1 MRGHNEVRDYM
12 ANWVR
17 DRGAKGVVIEQH
29 VPSWDRVTSR
39 GAEQARLDVAFI
51 NLSGVRSYIDVTI
64 VDAQSS
70 DRGLLTRRANQAGAA
85 ARRAE
90 DTKRAKYPGPA
101 LVPFAIEALG
111 RAGDSAAN
119 LLRAMAPTDPKE
131 RSEVLGD
138 AWQSL
143 SVLVQMRNAEL
154 LLSAAGV

>member
-1 MRGHNEVRDYM
+1 M
-12 ANWVR
+12 
-17 DRGAKGVVIEQH
+17 IEQH
-29 VPSWDRVTSR
+29 VPAWDRV
-39 GAEQARLDVAFI
+39 GQGGGVEAARLDVAYI
-51 NLSGVRSYIDVTI
+51 NAAGVRSFLDVTI
-64 VDAQSS
+64 VDAQSVTPMVQ
-70 DRGLLTRRANQAGAA
+70 TRRANQAGAA

-90 DTKRAKYPGPA
+90 DVKRAKYPGPA

-143 SVLVQMRNAEL
+143 SVIVQMRNAEL